1 MGWMRCTVEGSA
13 NGLVVKKMGCV
24 WLIGST
30 PGCGYSNL
38 GSNPSILPNLVHIVK
53 SWDGLWD
60 PRNRLKKS
68 LYSLFPIFNTDC
80 FFSGRDLHL
89 HCIKRLRVGADF
101 FYFFIYS
108 QPGPSFINLFVQY
121 SIHRAFC
128 RPSDHSGA
136 RPWVEIWTWY
146 GRIYSSGR
154 DTYH

>member
-1 MGWMRCTVEGSA
+1 MGWWLKKWDVCGS
-13 NGLVVKKMGCV
+13 LVAHLAAVTATWVRIPASCQ
-24 WLIGST
+24 
-30 PGCGYSNL
+30 
-38 GSNPSILPNLVHIVK
+38 ILYIHIVK
-53 SWDGLWD
+53 SLDGLWD
-60 PRNRLKKS
+60 PGTRFKKS

-89 HCIKRLRVGADF
+89 HCIKRLRVGADY

-136 RPWVEIWTWY
+136 RPWVEI
-146 GRIYSSGR
+146 
-154 DTYH
+154 